1 MAPDRS
7 ARRGLR
13 GLATLDAIVPGLGD
27 GAKVDLDYHQI
38 YNSLTAIVPKGAVF
52 ELRMLGARKG
62 QVDSGYFDDPA
73 QAANAL
79 VGAGGYYKGVYFT
92 PNPVIPDALA
102 RSYNR
107 ITPWAQHST
116 HDTEIT
122 RRRWLMVDIDARRPV
137 GISSNEVEK
146 AATFA
151 TANTIAAILSVMYG
165 FPQPMITDSGNGAW
179 LMYRIDEEN
188 SDTVRDELHTFL
200 RILKKLYDSD
210 KVDMDTTVY
219 NAARI
224 SRVPGTWARKGD
236 STPDRP
242 HRRGGI
248 VQTADAF
255 KVLSIITVMRFNA
268 QNQHLLAAE
277 AKPTGARKNA
287 NEYPADEVLYKRLNE
302 FAMRNVK
309 SWVLT
314 FFPTARE
321 YKEGY
326 RVNSADIG
334 QTYEEDLTIH
344 PWPLGIKY
352 FGVGDQGDSTEGR
365 RTPISVIA
373 EYGLQ
378 TTDKRLAAQKLSD
391 ALNYP
396 MTEMGAIAPQPAL
409 TAGYSATGGINSLL
423 GTKPRF
429 DFKGIRSIAD
439 LRQRQF
445 KDVEWIVKDVIP
457 TGNMLLAARPKMRKT
472 WLALQLA
479 LAVARGREFLG
490 YQCNKSDVLFLG
502 LEDNDRRINNRINT
516 LMKFEMDG
524 GDLSGF
530 RYWTGGM
537 DYDGNGQLKLTNP
550 EEEQALLQ
558 SFPRGEAG
566 VDALEQFLEQYPQTK
581 LIVIDTLAH
590 FRGERASRDI
600 YQSDYESMMPI
611 TKLAARKGVCLMPV
625 THEKKG
631 NADRGIGGDFLEDVT
646 GSAGIS
652 GGVDGVI
659 SIKGR
664 RGVQEENESR
674 KLLISGRDVPFD
686 YELDISFDAERGGW
700 HKAAKEDVKVAIRA
714 LLTVHPFLN
723 QRDIQNL
730 LPHAGQARLY
740 RALTD
745 MKLEGE
751 IEQGKFGY
759 ALKR

>member
-1 MAPDRS
+1 M
-7 ARRGLR
+7 
-13 GLATLDAIVPGLGD
+13 
-27 GAKVDLDYHQI
+27 DLDYHQI
-38 YNSLTAIVPKGAVF
+38 YNSLRAVVPQGAVF
-52 ELRMLGARKG
+52 ELRMLGVRKG

-79 VGAGGYYKGVYFT
+79 VGAQGYYKGVYFT

-102 RSYNR
+102 RSFNR
-107 ITPWAQHST
+107 ITPWAQHQT
-116 HDTEIT
+116 HDNEIS

-137 GISSNEVEK
+137 GISSSEAEK
-146 AATFA
+146 AATLNVA
-151 TANTIAAILSVMYG
+151 KGIAAVLTMMYG
-165 FPQPMITDSGNGAW
+165 FPQPMVTDSGNGAW

-188 SDTVRDELHTFL
+188 TDTVRDEIHTFL
-200 RILKKLYDSD
+200 RILKKQYDSPQ
-210 KVDMDTTVY
+210 VDMDTTVY
-219 NAARI
+219 NASRI

-242 HRRGGI
+242 HRKGGI
-248 VQTADAF
+248 LQAADAF
-255 KVLSIITVMRFNA
+255 KVLSIVTVMRYNA
-268 QNQHLLAAE
+268 ANQHLLGNDPKGQTPG
-277 AKPTGARKNA
+277 AKKNA
-287 NEYPADEVLYKRLNE
+287 NEYPADEQLYKRLNE
-302 FAMRNVK
+302 YAMRNVK
-309 SWVLT
+309 AWVPT

-326 RVNSADIG
+326 RIASADIG
-334 QTYEEDLTIH
+334 QSYEEDLTIH

-352 FGVGDQGDSTEGR
+352 FGVGDQGDGAEGR
-365 RTPISVIA
+365 RTPIGVIA
-373 EYGLQ
+373 EYSLQ
-378 TTDKRLAAQKLSD
+378 TSDKSVAARKLSD
-391 ALNYP
+391 AVGFPIN
-396 MTEMGAIAPQPAL
+396 EMGAIPPQPAMQ
-409 TAGYSATGGINSLL
+409 TVSAGYSAAPASPGMAGLL
-423 GTKPRF
+423 GTKPQF
-429 DFKGIRSIAD
+429 NFKGIRNIAD
-439 LRQRQF
+439 LNKKEF
-445 KDVEWIVKDVIP
+445 KRVEWIVKDVIP
-457 TGNMLLAARPKMRKT
+457 AGNMLLAARPKMRKT

-479 LAVARGREFLG
+479 LAVSRGLPFLG
-490 YQCNKSDVLFLG
+490 WECVKGDVLFLG
-502 LEDNDRRINNRINT
+502 LEDNERRVQNRIKT
-516 LMKFEMDG
+516 LTKFEMTP

-537 DYDGNGQLKLTNP
+537 DYNGAGQLTLTNP

-558 SFPRGEAG
+558 AFPRGEAG
-566 VDALEQFLEQYPQTK
+566 VDALEQYLEQYPATR
-581 LIVIDTLAH
+581 LVIIDTLAH
-590 FRGERASRDI
+590 FRGERTSRDI

-674 KLLISGRDVPFD
+674 KLLVSGRDVPFD
-686 YELDISFDAERGGW
+686 YEVDISFDAERGGW
-700 HKAAKEDVKVAIRA
+700 LKAAKEDVKVAIRG
-714 LLTVHPFLN
+714 LLTLHPFLN

-730 LPHAGQARLY
+730 LPNAGQSRLY

-751 IEQGKFGY
+751 IEQSKYGY
-759 ALKR
+759 NLKR

>member
-1 MAPDRS
+1 
-7 ARRGLR
+7 
-13 GLATLDAIVPGLGD
+13 
-27 GAKVDLDYHQI
+27 VDLEYNQI
-38 YNSLTAIVPKGAVF
+38 FNALTAIVPPGAVF

-62 QVDSGYFDDPA
+62 QIDSGYFNDPA

-79 VGAGGYYKGVYFT
+79 VSSQGYYKGVYFT
-92 PNPVIPDALA
+92 PNPVMPDAMA

-116 HDTEIT
+116 HDTEVA

-146 AATFA
+146 AATL
-151 TANTIAAILSVMYG
+151 NAARSIGAVLTMMYD

-188 SDTVRDELHTFL
+188 SDTVKDEIQTFL
-200 RILKKLYDSD
+200 QILKKQYDSPL
-210 KVDMDTTVY
+210 VDMDITVY

-242 HRRGGI
+242 HRKGAI
-248 VQTADAF
+248 LQQADAF
-255 KVLSIITVMRFNA
+255 KVLSIIKVMRFNA
-268 QNQHLLAAE
+268 ANQHLVGAPKLQ
-277 AKPTGARKNA
+277 TGTKKHA
-287 NEYPADEVLYKRLNE
+287 NEYPQDEALYKRLNE
-302 FAMRNVK
+302 YAMRNVK

-334 QTYEEDLTIH
+334 QSHEEDLTIH

-352 FGVGDQGDSTEGR
+352 FGSADQGDATEGR

-373 EYGLQ
+373 EYSLQ
-378 TTDKRLAAQKLSD
+378 TTDKALAARKLSD
-391 ALNYP
+391 TLNFP
-396 MTEMGAIAPQPAL
+396 INEMGAIPPQQTPVTL
-409 TAGYSATGGINSLL
+409 TAGFSGGTGAMAGLL
-423 GTKPRF
+423 GTKPRI
-429 DFKGIRSIAD
+429 DFKGTRSIAD
-439 LRQRQF
+439 LRKQQHRPIQW
-445 KDVEWIVKDVIP
+445 VVKDVIP
-457 TGNMLLAARPKMRKT
+457 AGNMLLAARPKMRKT

-479 LAVARGREFLG
+479 LAIARGRKFLDW
-490 YQCNKSDVLFLG
+490 QCEQADVLFLG
-502 LEDNDRRINNRINT
+502 LEDNERRIQNRINT
-516 LMKFEMDG
+516 LTRFDIDI
-524 GDLSGF
+524 GDLTGF

-537 DYDGNGQLKLTNP
+537 DYDGAGRLKLTNP
-550 EEEQALLQ
+550 EEEAALLKA
-558 SFPRGEAG
+558 FPRGEEGA
-566 VDALEQFLEQYPQTK
+566 DALDQFLTQFPKTK
-581 LIVIDTLAH
+581 LVVVDTLAH
-590 FRGERASRDI
+590 FRGERTSRDV
-600 YQSDYESMMPI
+600 YQSDYDSMMPL
-611 TKLAARKGVCLMPV
+611 TKLATKHGACIMPV

-652 GGVDGVI
+652 GGADGVI

-686 YELDISFDAERGGW
+686 YEQDISFDAERGGW
-700 HKAAKEDVKVAIRA
+700 LKAAKEDVKVALRA
-714 LLTVHPFLN
+714 LLTIHPFLN

-745 MKLEGE
+745 MKLVGE

-759 ALKR
+759 SLKR